1 LGRSGLFVPPLGIG
15 TNKWGSNGSSP
26 DRFVQ
31 TFRHAVE
38 SGLSLFDTAEAYSSG
53 QSERAL
59 GAAIAQSAH
68 PVTVIT
74 KFAPYPTRWSAKT
87 LLTALDASLARLGV
101 PFVHLYLVHFPF
113 TFLSIESLMD
123 AMSVAH
129 ASGKIKAVGVSNYSA
144 SQMRRAADRLST
156 HGIPLAANEVHYS
169 LIHRQ
174 PETNGVLDACRE
186 CGAALI
192 AYFPL
197 GAGLLNSPE
206 PRERLSFMHRRL
218 LGRPTPE
225 QLDGLLRVLARVA
238 AEHSASVTQVALNW
252 LLQRDDRIIAIP
264 GATRPNHVEHNSR
277 ALGWQLTDRE
287 FEDIDLAWSRWKK
300 DKRAAD

>member
-1 LGRSGLFVPPLGIG
+1 MITESAQSAPRRSLGRSGLFVPPLGIG

-113 TFLSIESLMD
+113 TFLAIESLMD
-123 AMSVAH
+123 AMSEAH

-144 SQMRRAADRLST
+144 SQTRRAAERLAK

-169 LIHRQ
+169 LIHPTRNEWRSGRL
-174 PETNGVLDACRE
+174 PRMWG
-186 CGAALI
+186 GADC
-192 AYFPL
+192 
-197 GAGLLNSPE
+197 LL
-206 PRERLSFMHRRL
+206 
-218 LGRPTPE
+218 PTWIRTS
-225 QLDGLLRVLARVA
+225 QLARA
-238 AEHSASVTQVALNW
+238 TEATQLHAS
-252 LLQRDDRIIAIP
+252 
-264 GATRPNHVEHNSR
+264 TRAGSGHP
-277 ALGWQLTDRE
+277 
-287 FEDIDLAWSRWKK
+287 
-300 DKRAAD
+300 